1 MTDGVLEW
9 DDDLSSAYRSAM
21 RQAAA
26 DGLPLGRLF
35 DPALGDADRDRVFR
49 WYQRCHEAIR
59 LPMAHAVP
67 SRQAVFV
74 IAQFSPV
81 IEIGAGTGYWARLI
95 RQRTG
100 ADIVAF
106 DRVAR
111 PPDVLACDDL
121 AAVLQEHT
129 GRTLFLCWP
138 DLSDMG
144 SVALQAYTGDIVLYI
159 GESFGR
165 TLHGDFSQTGNAAFH
180 LGLVSRFHEILR
192 LPLPNW
198 PGNRDCLSVFKRT
211 ETLTMSVGDPPSIE
225 TFQHV
230 PPDERIDLAASSPAG
245 ERILQQAAAMRPCA
259 RRASCHRTHT

>member
-1 MTDGVLEW
+1 M
-9 DDDLSSAYRSAM
+9 
-21 RQAAA
+21 
-26 DGLPLGRLF
+26 
-35 DPALGDADRDRVFR
+35 
-49 WYQRCHEAIR
+49 
-59 LPMAHAVP
+59 
-67 SRQAVFV
+67 SR
-74 IAQFSPV
+74 
-81 IEIGAGTGYWARLI
+81 GYWARLI
-95 RQRTG
+95 RQRTA

-121 AAVLQEHT
+121 AAVLREHA

-165 TLHGDFSQTGNAAFH
+165 TLHGTQRRGCRTRPVCLIVRVDPGDFSQTGNAAFH

-198 PGNRDCLSVFKRT
+198 PGNRDCLSVYKRT

-225 TFQHV
+225 TFHHV
-230 PPDERIDLAASSPAG
+230 PPDERIDLAASSPVG